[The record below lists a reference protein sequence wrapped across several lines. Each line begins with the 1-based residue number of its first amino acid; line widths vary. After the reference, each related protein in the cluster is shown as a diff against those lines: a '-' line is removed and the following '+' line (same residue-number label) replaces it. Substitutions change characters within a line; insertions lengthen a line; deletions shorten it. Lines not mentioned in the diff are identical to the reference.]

1 MCGGWRPHEGSS
13 GTRAPNVSRK
23 TIFSEHVVG
32 KNGPI
37 LCGFNCVQKGPN
49 SGVISISVP
58 SWVKGVS
65 GLKKRVIVVR
75 QPAECWLCIQDGQD
89 AVAGSVEKVW
99 EHDRRPIA
107 EVRMLWPVP
116 ESDKFR
122 GKSTRLTI
130 VS

>member
-1 MCGGWRPHEGSS
+1 MG
-13 GTRAPNVSRK
+13 
-23 TIFSEHVVG
+23 
-32 KNGPI
+32 
-37 LCGFNCVQKGPN
+37 
-49 SGVISISVP
+49 
-58 SWVKGVS
+58 
-65 GLKKRVIVVR
+65 GLKKRVVVVR

-130 VS
+130 VSQKFCSSEMRRNLDSGVVNAWSYVARLSIRNRLKVSYS